1 MVILPVPAVAP
12 ALNVVLLPG
21 QIEFATKLGLAV
33 GLVFT
38 FTVISNLE
46 ALSVHA
52 PVKVWV
58 A

>member
-1 MVILPVPAVAP
+1 MVMLPVPAVAP
-12 ALNVVLLPG
+12 ALNVVLLPI
-21 QIEFATKLGLAV
+21 QIGFATKLGEAV

-38 FTVISNLE
+38 FTVISNLNT
-46 ALSVHA
+46 LSVHA